1 MDLFSIYLNREL
13 RVIITESDD
22 ILPECV
28 LATALKNLEL
38 LGYTFS
44 TRLIDMLSTWE
55 QESFVLWVERVME
68 ELRYMTGAHPM
79 GNFSVP
85 TYPDQLMNI
94 HESELYLN
102 ALMHY
107 WTLHKQESKLDE
119 RTLWVGQTRLRVIDI
134 GHPSDFHRIGLNLLA
149 GQMPRS
155 PVAREQ
161 FIWFATEYDGWDLFE
176 LDQILVKENAAVYC
190 AAWLR
195 TGRAS
200 LAHFQRYLR
209 TATDILRLAAACSD
223 GDVSLKRNTRFR
235 SFNRSERR
243 LLLALLESVP
253 EPLEELFRYKGRW
266 LRLAERLHPGEYRQR
281 YPKAVKAIEQLRSGE
296 RPFTFSGRVEHAFK
310 QMDRS
315 LILTTL
321 AERPDEMVRQ
331 LDRMIRSGVA
341 VRDVVSKLE
350 VVADRLSTPALLH
363 VLTHF
368 RTRVN
373 VQERRC
379 FFPKGNTAKLY
390 VSAQTLPPMDAQ
402 DVHVVISAVED
413 VLLKR
418 FAKLPSFGN
427 VYIDERLQDYT
438 IPQGS
443 RSVSKSHKF
452 LSRGSWVPL
461 PAGDTVR
468 FFIWWREGG
477 GATVSTG
484 RVKIALCCVVY
495 DSDWHAL
502 DQVSYAHPK
511 SDNVQAL
518 HSGDIV
524 VVPDGAAEYID
535 IHMPSARAFGAR
547 YIVLM
552 VNLVADHPLNDL
564 SEVYAGWMMRK
575 APQPGD
581 IFEVSPVQDRIDLA
595 MGAHIGMPAIIDL
608 QERRILW
615 CDLGQKQFPSIQN
628 DVESKKSGIASIAR
642 AMTELRRPDLYT
654 LFMLHATAR
663 GRLVETLG
671 AANVVFT
678 AELESNRVAEVAEYL
693 TEGPAVDRTVITPL
707 AQERI
712 LEHFL

>member
-13 RVIITESDD
+13 KVIITESDGM
-22 ILPECV
+22 LPECV
-28 LATALKNLEL
+28 LATALKHLEL

-55 QESFVLWVERVME
+55 QESFMLWFDQVME
-68 ELRYMTGAHPM
+68 ELRQMTSGHLM

-107 WTLHKQESKLDE
+107 WTLQLQESKPDE
-119 RTLWVGQTRLRVIDI
+119 RILWLGQTRLRVIDL
-134 GHPSDFHRIGLNLLA
+134 GDHAEFHRIGLNLLA
-149 GQMPRS
+149 AKAPKS
-155 PVAREQ
+155 PAAQKQ

-176 LDQILVKENAAVYC
+176 LDQILVNEQAAVYC
-190 AAWLR
+190 AAWLSA
-195 TGRAS
+195 GRAS

-209 TATDILRLAAACSD
+209 TATDILRLAVACSD
-223 GDVSLKRNTRFR
+223 GDVSLKRNARFR

-243 LLLALLESVP
+243 LMLALLESVP

-266 LRLAERLHPGEYRQR
+266 LRLTERLHPGEYRQR

-310 QMDRS
+310 QMDS
-315 LILTTL
+315 PLILTTL
-321 AERPDEMVRQ
+321 AERPDVMVRQ

-350 VVADRLSTPALLH
+350 AVADKLSTPALLH

-373 VQERRC
+373 VQERRY
-379 FFPKGNTAKLY
+379 FFPKGNIAKLY

-402 DVHVVISAVED
+402 DVHVIISAVED
-413 VLLKR
+413 VLLNR

-443 RSVSKSHKF
+443 GSVSKSHKF

-468 FFIWWREGG
+468 FFIWWGEGG
-477 GATVSTG
+477 GASVST
-484 RVKIALCCVVY
+484 RSVKIDLSGVVY
-495 DSDWHAL
+495 DSDWYYL
-502 DQVSYAHPK
+502 DQVSYVHPM

-535 IHMPSARAFGAR
+535 IHMPSACTFGAR
-547 YIVLM
+547 YIVM
-552 VNLVADHPLNDL
+552 RVNLFADHPC
-564 SEVYAGWMMRK
+564 SEVSEFYAGWMMRK
-575 APQPGD
+575 APQSGD
-581 IFEVSPVQDRIDLA
+581 IFELSPVQDRIDLA

-608 QERRILW
+608 QERRMLW
-615 CDLGQKQFPSIQN
+615 CDLGLEQFPSIHS
-628 DVESKKSGIASIAR
+628 DVESMKSGLASIAR

-663 GRLVETLG
+663 GKLVETLG

-693 TEGPAVDRTVITPL
+693 TKGPAVDRTVITPL
-707 AQERI
+707 AQGRI